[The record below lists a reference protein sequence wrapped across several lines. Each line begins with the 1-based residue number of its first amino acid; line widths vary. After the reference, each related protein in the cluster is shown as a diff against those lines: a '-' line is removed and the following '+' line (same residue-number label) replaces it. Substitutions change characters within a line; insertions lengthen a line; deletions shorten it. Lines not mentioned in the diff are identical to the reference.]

1 MKPKGTLQA
10 AQQRQKAYAD
20 LSRREVHYEV
30 GQQVLL
36 STRNLTLKMIG
47 SAKLMPK
54 YVGPFTVIQKIN
66 PVAYKLKLPPC
77 MKIHNVFH
85 VSLLKEY
92 REDGSVKPPPP
103 PSLIDDVLEYEVER
117 VLCHRT
123 RKIGRSVKT
132 EFLIKWL
139 GYGAEHNTWEPEVNL
154 TNCPEVLSEYWA
166 AVKHVEAQRQ
176 LKSRRRV
183 TAKRQSGAMKRFK

>member
-1 MKPKGTLQA
+1 M
-10 AQQRQKAYAD
+10 
-20 LSRREVHYEV
+20 
-30 GQQVLL
+30 LL

-117 VLCHRT
+117 VSCHRT